1 MTNYLFQM
9 TMMKR
14 LIREMKEINE
24 YENIKQLEL
33 VFPYNDDLVPPQVKK
48 LGNTPYLK
56 IKIDS
61 NDLIV
66 AFKKDY
72 PFKPPILLIN
82 NEFFHKCY
90 RISSVVA
97 LNEFTRK
104 YKMKCLCCET
114 LMCGNKWSPA
124 MHVTDILDEYKKF
137 KAIKVYLNSYSALLQ
152 LNTCFNHMLPLEMVE
167 KIRDY
172 L

>member
-97 LNEFTRK
+97 LNEFKRK
-104 YKMKCLCCET
+104 YK
-114 LMCGNKWSPA
+114 
-124 MHVTDILDEYKKF
+124 
-137 KAIKVYLNSYSALLQ
+137 
-152 LNTCFNHMLPLEMVE
+152 
-167 KIRDY
+167 
-172 L
+172 